1 MAGYFKGEIYYI
13 YPRESIGCEQH
24 GGRPGIIV
32 SNDMGNEF
40 SKVVEVVYLTTRE
53 KKPLPTHVEINSAKC
68 RSTALCEQ
76 IETVSKERIGNY
88 VNTVTQNE
96 MKKLEEA
103 LMVSLGVDVNV
114 KGSKQLKEWEKLIA
128 EWEAEESP
136 EKGMEEDILDS
147 EVTNT
152 PKEPGKIDVAET
164 PEYIKICA
172 ERDVYKELYMN
183 LLKEK

>member
-68 RSTALCEQ
+68 KSTALCEQ

-114 KGSKQLKEWEKLIA
+114 KGSKQLKEREKLIA
-128 EWEAEESP
+128 EWEAKESL
-136 EKGMEEDILDS
+136 EKGMEENIPDP

-152 PKEPGKIDVAET
+152 PKEPGKIDVVET